1 MASTMTLPERFGM
14 TVALKPAA
22 DAAGRTGDYVR
33 ISEQQK
39 VYLWFVINQGA
50 ANTVA
55 LSVAKA
61 TAAAG
66 TGTTGVTETMRIWTC
81 QDVETSNVWTR
92 QTDAASFTTSAATTV
107 KQVVFEIEPG
117 ALGETFDFIAPVTGA
132 SAAGNITAAVVVTEP
147 FVAFAGGDNLM
158 AD

>member
-1 MASTMTLPERFGM
+1 MASTMTLPERCGM

-33 ISEQQK
+33 ISKAHK
-39 VYLWFVINQGA
+39 VYLWVVINQGA

-55 LSVAKA
+55 VSLVKA
-61 TAAAG
+61 TSAAG
-66 TGTTGVTETMRIWTC
+66 GGSTAVTETLPLWVA
-81 QDVETSNVWTR
+81 QDVETTNVLAR

-107 KQVVFEIEPG
+107 KQIVFEITPG
-117 ALGETFDFIAPVTGA
+117 ALGETYDYIAVVTGA
-132 SAAGNITAAVVVTEP
+132 SAAGNITSAVVVTEP
-147 FVAFAGGDNLM
+147 FIGAATLENIM